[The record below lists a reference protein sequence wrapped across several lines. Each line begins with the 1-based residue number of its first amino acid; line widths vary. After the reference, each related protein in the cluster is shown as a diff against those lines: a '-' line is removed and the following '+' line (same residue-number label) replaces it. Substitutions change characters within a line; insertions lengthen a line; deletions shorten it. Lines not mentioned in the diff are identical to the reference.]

1 MDSTSCLLCDIFSA
15 RIECEKL
22 FICLYQTVLHHY
34 FYAFDP
40 IFHSRVLW
48 KKECIIIF
56 ILVYIFPNE
65 SGTRETSQ
73 Y

>member
-48 KKECIIIF
+48 GKK
-56 ILVYIFPNE
+56 NA
-65 SGTRETSQ
+65 
-73 Y
+73 